1 MLEPT
6 KLHRLYNTYIDTGDY
21 KVKFDYNGFMAIAKI
36 EYKPNTIGV
45 NREILFSYKNVDRVM
60 EIADL
65 LDWWVEDTD
74 EEEAFLSEL
83 AQLIGF

>member
-6 KLHRLYNTYIDTGDY
+6 KLHRLYNTYINTGDY
-21 KVKFDYNGFMAIAKI
+21 NVKFDYDGFMAIAKI

-45 NREILFSYKNVDRVM
+45 NRETLFSYKNVDRVM

-74 EEEAFLSEL
+74 EEETLLSEL
-83 AQLIGF
+83 EQLIGF